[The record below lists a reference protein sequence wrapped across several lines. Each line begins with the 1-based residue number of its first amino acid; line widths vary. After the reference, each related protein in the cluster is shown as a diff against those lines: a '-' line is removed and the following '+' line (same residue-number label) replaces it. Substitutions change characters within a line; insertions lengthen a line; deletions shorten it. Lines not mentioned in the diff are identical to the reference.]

1 MNENRNNGNTTF
13 IKVIVLVVLLI
24 VIIAI
29 LFLSGLIRFEKKSDK
44 FVLTEQEW
52 RELKEEVSLL
62 RDEVN
67 QLKQGEA
74 NSVAAPRQ
82 KGTATAPTDDIELS
96 NYSHD
101 LRSSRDAAV
110 SFKNNT
116 DKIVTSISGRIIY
129 YDMSGNMLDYMDFTK
144 DVTIDAG
151 MAKTVSLKG
160 YDTRH
165 EYKVKFELKSYDSND
180 TVEDGFG
187 I

>member
-1 MNENRNNGNTTF
+1 MNENRNNVNTPF
-13 IKVIVLVVLLI
+13 IKVIVLAVLLI

-29 LFLSGLIRFEKKSDK
+29 LFLSGLICFEKK
-44 FVLTEQEW
+44 EW

-67 QLKQGEA
+67 QFKQGEA

-101 LRSSRDAAV
+101 LRRSRDAAV

-160 YDTRH
+160 YETSH